1 MLDDEARRAIDKEL
15 ARAFEALRSEDFPR
29 AAKVLEAAADRAA
42 DDTDVLDRVSRWQL
56 LADYARQFPRHR
68 DDALKA
74 AGEGRDYEVGA
85 RKIGV
90 VEVNDQQFVYREKG
104 QNIRL
109 PRNAIPD
116 DILLAI
122 VETWFA
128 GADQAGNHMLLGACH
143 ITRPRPNLEAARRE
157 WSMAASLGE
166 PTGRELLRLLDD
178 PLLETAT
185 PR

>member
-1 MLDDEARRAIDKEL
+1 MLDDEARRGIDEAL
-15 ARAFEALRSEDFPR
+15 AQALEALRSEDFPR
-29 AAKVLEAAADRAA
+29 AAKVLAAAADRAA
-42 DDTDVLDRVSRWQL
+42 VDADVLDRVSRWQL
-56 LADYARQFPRHR
+56 LTDYARQFPRHR

-74 AGEGRDYEVGA
+74 AGEGRDYEVGV

-143 ITRPRPNLEAARRE
+143 VTRQRPDLQAARRE
-157 WSMAASLGE
+157 WSEAARRGE
-166 PTGRELLRLLDD
+166 STGRQLLRLLDD
-178 PLLETAT
+178 PLLRAAT
-185 PR
+185 NR